1 MSVEVNTYDC
11 VYDAGTGPLKIEI
24 IRDDNDC
31 DTKEGTTSVPTS
43 ARCSEY
49 SEESVAYH
57 LFRGSTNGWITYCH
71 PIFLISHHRSKPT
84 LTSVFQDPSN
94 FVVERAEIYF
104 SSAKASTY
112 RDDRTRAFLAAT
124 FPPIRGGSL
133 AGEVTGI
140 SVKGDNFPQFTHLT
154 KGNFKIP
161 YVSHT
166 SSRQLEITNHI
177 QSRESNH

>member
-1 MSVEVNTYDC
+1 MDEEEHYSSEDHSPIRHPPKKKRQVLSEDEDMSVEVNTYDC

-57 LFRGSTNGWITYCH
+57 LFRGSTNGWFTYCH

-84 LTSVFQDPSN
+84 
-94 FVVERAEIYF
+94 
-104 SSAKASTY
+104 
-112 RDDRTRAFLAAT
+112 
-124 FPPIRGGSL
+124 
-133 AGEVTGI
+133 
-140 SVKGDNFPQFTHLT
+140 
-154 KGNFKIP
+154 
-161 YVSHT
+161 
-166 SSRQLEITNHI
+166 
-177 QSRESNH
+177 